1 MHECSNETGFMSHTN
16 DRENWKLYWVVA
28 IFVLLGVALVSVSYV
43 GERVQVG
50 INGYISGEAEWSK
63 AQKQAVLEL
72 THYVR
77 TEDEG
82 HYGRFRGAL
91 SVIYGDRMAREEL
104 SSENPNLA
112 RAREGFFRGAN
123 HPDEIGPM
131 IRVFQNFRDMKE
143 ISTAIETWER
153 ADEGIDQLVALA
165 DSAQSLIREGRLSD
179 EQTDRLNRRIS
190 EMDRNLTELEQQFS
204 AAMSSAARRAGKM
217 VFMATSILS
226 TVFIVLAAFT
236 AVSFMS
242 GYKKSNKK
250 LKESEQKLKNVLDH
264 SRDVIYQITIGSDRY
279 DYMSTSVK
287 DMLGFSAR
295 EIMEG
300 GPSFILERTHPDD
313 IDRMRKKMKQLE
325 SENVEKKLVMDT
337 EFRVKRAD
345 GSYIWVNNKR
355 SLVRDSDGRP
365 AAIVGNV
372 RDISVRKRQMEKLDR
387 SLAEK
392 QTLLSEI
399 HHRVKNNLAI
409 VSSLIELQKDG
420 VDAEV
425 KSSFRDVQSRIKS
438 IALIHEKLYQNT
450 IFSEVELSVYL
461 QELAEMISNTY
472 RSKQKSINFT
482 FNLEN
487 IKVEMTLA
495 VPIGLICNELINN
508 SFKHAFSQ
516 QESGE
521 IAITLRT
528 SGTNGILEVADNGM
542 GLPDDFS
549 LDRTGGLGVTL
560 LNVLTDQIDGELM
573 VKKGETTRFE
583 LMFPIGSETKKAENR
598 SA

>member
-16 DRENWKLYWVVA
+16 HRENWKLYWVVA

-179 EQTDRLNRRIS
+179 EQTDRLNRRIT

-226 TVFIVLAAFT
+226 TVLIVLAAFT

-279 DYMSTSVK
+279 DYMSTSAK

-355 SLVRDSDGRP
+355 SLVRDADGRP

-528 SGTNGILEVADNGM
+528 SGTNGILEVADNGI

>member
-104 SSENPNLA
+104 SSENPNLS

-123 HPDEIGPM
+123 HTDEIGPM

-165 DSAQSLIREGRLSD
+165 DSAQSRIREGRLSD

-226 TVFIVLAAFT
+226 TVFIILAAFT

>member
-1 MHECSNETGFMSHTN
+1 MSHTN